1 MPTLSQ
7 QGSDQTIEARGRELL
22 RVLGDAL
29 GAEGGSVYFVEGE
42 YLRRLAALDPGHAPS
57 TLAFPLAPESPFG
70 QACASG
76 APVLARDDL
85 EYRPSGWEGYRSDSF
100 LVLPVQAGEAE
111 GEVTAVVS
119 LHDKATPPFTPEDAR
134 VGDAL
139 ARRCAESLRGIAEA
153 TGAVRDARRG
163 SALFEVSS
171 EAVLVLDD
179 EQRILRYN
187 PAAEALFGWAPEHVL
202 GQPAEMLIPERYREG
217 HRRYFAERL
226 ASNEDRWPPLGAA
239 ELRVRRVDGSE
250 RSCEVRLARVSP
262 GDGAEAGEG
271 AQGVELVICLRD
283 ISAVVRMTERL
294 ASRERELYEAQ
305 RMAGAGLLAESVV
318 VDLRDR
324 LEGVLKRTDAARER
338 IQGDPITARHLDE
351 VRKAAR
357 RALEIASQLGS
368 FAEAPSGELEELD
381 LNEVIAG
388 FDGTL
393 QRLLGT
399 GLSHTTVLQPGLYR
413 VRADRPTIEHI
424 LANLALHCRES
435 LAEGRHVTVHTANVR
450 RVDGRGADTRP
461 RSEVHL
467 IVEDDGP
474 GLNEDERE
482 LLLGVAGAE
491 GGARSRQLGLTVV
504 FSLVERSGGEVVVDS
519 QRGRGTRFCV
529 QLPAVGAAD
538 WDGTEDFFDETLT
551 GNETVLLVDE
561 DAAERRRL
569 ALALKEHRYKVIQ
582 AGRAEEALQLIE
594 DFPDEL
600 HIVVAHHAVPDMGGN
615 ALLERVQVFRPKTAL
630 LLSGTGAL
638 ATRRDEDD
646 DAGPEGP
653 SHPALLLRAVRVLL
667 DRMRSGED
675 PAERELTVPGHRD
688 V

>member
-1 MPTLSQ
+1 MPTLSH
-7 QGSDQTIEARGRELL
+7 QGSDQTIEAQGRELL

-57 TLAFPLAPESPFG
+57 MLAVPLVPESPFG
-70 QACASG
+70 QAYASG

-85 EYRPSGWEGYRSDSF
+85 AYRPSGWEGYRSDSF
-100 LVLPVQAGEAE
+100 LVLPVQAGESE

-119 LHDKATPPFTPEDAR
+119 LHDKTEPPFTLEDAR
-134 VGDAL
+134 VGGAL
-139 ARRCAESLRGIAEA
+139 ARRCAESLRGLADAAGVARE
-153 TGAVRDARRG
+153 ARRAA
-163 SALFEVSS
+163 ALFDVSS
-171 EAVLVLDD
+171 EAILVLDV
-179 EQRILRYN
+179 EQRVLRYN
-187 PAAEALFGWAPEHVL
+187 PAAETLFGWAPEHVL
-202 GQPAEMLIPERYREG
+202 GQPVEMLIPDRYREG

-226 ASNEDRWPPLGAA
+226 AANEDRWPPLGAA

-250 RSCEVRLARVSP
+250 RACEVRLARVSAGATG
-262 GDGAEAGEG
+262 GDD
-271 AQGVELVICLRD
+271 GVELVICLRD
-283 ISAVVRMTERL
+283 ISATVRMTERL
-294 ASRERELYEAQ
+294 ANRERELMEAQ

-318 VDLRDR
+318 VDLRER
-324 LEGVLKRTDAARER
+324 IEGVIKRASAALERVHGDA
-338 IQGDPITARHLDE
+338 ITARHLE
-351 VRKAAR
+351 EARKAGR

-388 FDGTL
+388 FAGTL
-393 QRLLGT
+393 QRLLGA
-399 GLSHTTVLQPGLYR
+399 GLSHNLVLQPGLYK
-413 VRADRPTIEHI
+413 VRADRPTVEHI
-424 LANLALHCRES
+424 LANLALHCRET
-435 LAEGRHVTVHTANVR
+435 LAEGRNVTVHTANVR
-450 RVDGRGADTRP
+450 RPDVRGGDVRA

-474 GLNEDERE
+474 GLGEEERE

-491 GGARSRQLGLTVV
+491 GAARSRQLGLAVV
-504 FSLVERSGGEVVVDS
+504 FSLVERCGGEVVVGS

-529 QLPAVGAAD
+529 QLPAVGAAE
-538 WDGTEDFFDETLT
+538 WEGAEAFFDETLA

-615 ALLERVQVFRPKTAL
+615 ALLERVQVFRPMTAL

-638 ATRRDEDD
+638 AARRE
-646 DAGPEGP
+646 EGEEGASDSP
-653 SHPALLLRAVRVLL
+653 THPALLLRAVRVLL
-667 DRMRSGED
+667 DRVRNGEE
-675 PAERELTVPGHRD
+675 PADRELTIPGLRD